1 VSRQS
6 QQGHDIAA
14 RYASCALAVLAL
26 LILSLLLLGVAL
38 AVRVS
43 LGRPVLFMQT
53 RTGRDSRPFTLC
65 KFRTMREA
73 VSTLT
78 ALDAVATDAERL
90 TSLGRLLRSTSI
102 DELPQLFNVIKGD
115 MNLVGPRPLLTEY
128 LPLYSAHQARRH
140 EVRPGMTGW
149 AQVNGRNETSWTE
162 RFDMDVWYVDNRS
175 LMLDAR
181 ILLKTVGVALSRRG
195 VSTNGT
201 SSAVPFGGG
210 TGSD

>member
-1 VSRQS
+1 
-6 QQGHDIAA
+6 
-14 RYASCALAVLAL
+14 
-26 LILSLLLLGVAL
+26 
-38 AVRVS
+38 
-43 LGRPVLFMQT
+43 
-53 RTGRDSRPFTLC
+53 
-65 KFRTMREA
+65 MREA